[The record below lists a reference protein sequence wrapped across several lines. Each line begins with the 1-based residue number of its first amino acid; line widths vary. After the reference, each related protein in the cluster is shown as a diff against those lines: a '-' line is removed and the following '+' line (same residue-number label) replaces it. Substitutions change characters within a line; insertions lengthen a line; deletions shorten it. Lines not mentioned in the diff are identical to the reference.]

1 MGEASRYWPL
11 SMIGFKP
18 RQGSQGNR
26 PTSSAPV
33 SLWKQGRQALQRY
46 LLISTGISSTALGLA
61 LIVSF
66 FAATQ
71 GESVAQRALPAAGSI
86 EVSQIKGRLTTTAL
100 EATRLIVSPELAPS
114 TAIFPVAAP
123 APPLDVER
131 REVEDST
138 ASKTNLH
145 FSEPTSPLPP
155 ATQLDAVETPEPLD
169 MFAAALAPP
178 LLAQTPIAE
187 TLPES
192 LIAPPGGLPREGK
205 IFRVDI
211 TFYDCLDQGFC
222 GAMYNGETVYEG
234 AAACSWDLPL
244 GTRFAIDNDPTR
256 RIYVCA
262 DRGLLPDTWVDIY
275 FYSPHDGWDWQR
287 SVGRHA
293 TLHIL
298 SVPFDPPS

>member
-1 MGEASRYWPL
+1 
-11 SMIGFKP
+11 MIGFKT
-18 RQGSQGNR
+18 RQGSHDN
-26 PTSSAPV
+26 PPNSIAPV
-33 SLWKQGRQALQRY
+33 SLWKQGTQALQRY

-66 FAATQ
+66 FAATH
-71 GESVAQRALPAAGSI
+71 GESAAQRTVLTASDVEL
-86 EVSQIKGRLTTTAL
+86 SQIKGRLRTTAL
-100 EATRLIVSPELAPS
+100 ESTRQIVSPELVPS

-131 REVEDST
+131 RQVEET
-138 ASKTNLH
+138 RASNLDLH
-145 FSEPTSPLPP
+145 FAEPSFPLPP
-155 ATQLDAVETPEPLD
+155 ATQLDAVEAPQPLD
-169 MFAAALAPP
+169 MFAAALPLP

-187 TLPES
+187 ELPEP
-192 LIAPPGGLPREGK
+192 LIAPPGGLPTEGE
-205 IFRVDI
+205 IFRVDV

-222 GAMYNGETVYEG
+222 GAMYNGEPVYEG

-275 FYSPHDGWDWQR
+275 FYSPQDGWDWQR

-293 TLHIL
+293 TVHIL
-298 SVPFDPPS
+298 SVPFDPLS